1 MTQLVATVK
10 DWMAERQPGRTGKL
24 IALLVIVGAALLGIT
39 TQILQS
45 SMAATRHPT
54 GNLVYRW
61 QRGYYV
67 DNGWLCYG
75 WANGAF
81 HCTAWWHQENGR
93 YVSDNPTW
101 VPNAGGSGSGGGQIA
116 SGTTHAL
123 VSQPSGS
130 GNGTGPAASTSGLPK
145 AFSAAGEP
153 CQSSDQWAANISQWA
168 VPPSCYGNIYSPN
181 PANYVYRSGFGW
193 CNWWP
198 EVLHP
203 NQPDLL
209 WGSEYRRGSIPVPG
223 AAVFF
228 SGGVQ
233 GASSEGHYAEVVAVR
248 GDGWVLISEMNF
260 YWRGAGWQKVDYRYI
275 HTGLGVTFIYPN

>member
-1 MTQLVATVK
+1 
-10 DWMAERQPGRTGKL
+10 MAERRPGRAGKL
-24 IALLVIVGAALLGIT
+24 IALLVIAGAALLGVT
-39 TQILQS
+39 TQVVQS

-54 GNLVYRW
+54 GNLNYHW
-61 QRGYYV
+61 QSGYYV

-75 WANGAF
+75 WANGAY
-81 HCTAWWHQENGR
+81 HCTAWWHQENGH
-93 YVSDNPTW
+93 YVSDNPSW
-101 VPNAGGSGSGGGQIA
+101 VPNVGGSQPA
-116 SGTTHAL
+116 SGTTQAV

-130 GNGTGPAASTSGLPK
+130 QTGNAPAAAKPSLPQ
-145 AFSAAGEP
+145 AFNTVGEP
-153 CQSSDQWAANISQWA
+153 CQSSDKWVANISQWA
-168 VPPSCYGNIYSPN
+168 VPPSCYGNIYYPN

-209 WGSEYRRGSIPVPG
+209 WGNEYRRSSVPVPG

-233 GASSEGHYAEVVAVR
+233 GASADGHFAEVVAVH
-248 GDGWVLISEMNF
+248 GDGWVLVSEMNF

-275 HTGLGVTFIYPN
+275 HTGPGVTFIYP